1 MPAVMQ
7 FENFRAVY
15 DKERQDLLPV
25 VDAEDDGTKGLSKS
39 EIREC
44 KLNCVKLQ

>member
-1 MPAVMQ
+1 MQ

-39 EIREC
+39 EIQLLLKTFC
-44 KLNCVKLQ
+44 KLWGV

>member
-1 MPAVMQ
+1 MQ